1 MSTSYDSLNKGY
13 AKTLLVISNRLEK
26 ILEFIGKI
34 GAWLAIPL
42 IAIIIF
48 DIISED
54 FFIRLY

>member
-42 IAIIIF
+42 IA
-48 DIISED
+48 
-54 FFIRLY
+54 